1 MLVVMINRSKFINLI
16 NTAVQRSPVTALV
29 GPRQCGKTTLA
40 RVIAKESES
49 VYFDL
54 ESPTDLA
61 RLSNPALTLESYTGL
76 IIIDEIQHRP
86 DLFPLLR
93 VLADRTPL
101 RTRFLILGSASPSL
115 IKNTSETLA
124 GRIEFV
130 DLGGF
135 DMWEAGVGELDKL
148 WIRGGY
154 PKSFL
159 AGSDEDSRA
168 WRDNFIRTFLERD
181 IPLLGFKISAGTLR
195 RFWTMLAHSHGQPL
209 NASEIARSL
218 GITDK
223 TVRNY
228 LDILE
233 GTYMVRQ
240 LSPWHEDLGK
250 RQIKSPKIYV
260 RDSGLFHTLLALHDK
275 HSLLGH
281 PKLGASWEGFMLEHI
296 LQFLS
301 PTEAYFWGTHN
312 GVELDLLVL
321 INGKKIGF
329 DLRWSDAP
337 RITRSM
343 SIALTDLKLTEIW
356 VIYPGTTAYEL
367 DANIRVV
374 PARDL
379 LKIVN
384 EL

>member
-1 MLVVMINRSKFINLI
+1 MIDRSRFIGRIHNAI
-16 NTAVQRSPVTALV
+16 RRSPITALV

-61 RLSNPALTLESYTGL
+61 RLANPTLTLQSCTGL

-86 DLFPLLR
+86 DLFGLLR
-93 VLADRTPL
+93 VLADRTPVKAH
-101 RTRFLILGSASPSL
+101 FLILGSASPSL

-130 DLGGF
+130 DLSGF
-135 DMWEAGVGELDKL
+135 DMWEVGVGALEKL

-159 AGSDEDSRA
+159 AGSGDDSRA
-168 WRDNFIRTFLERD
+168 WRDSFIRTFLERD
-181 IPLLGFKISAGTLR
+181 IPLLGFKISSVTLR
-195 RFWTMLAHSHGQPL
+195 RFWTMLAHSHGQVL
-209 NASEIARSL
+209 NSSEIARSL

-240 LSPWHEDLGK
+240 LNPWHEDLGK
-250 RQIKSPKIYV
+250 RQVKSPKIYI
-260 RDSGLFHTLLALHDK
+260 RDSGLFHSLLSLHNK

-281 PKLGASWEGFMLEHI
+281 PKLGASWEGFMLEHL
-296 LQFLS
+296 LQVLS

-321 INGKKIGF
+321 VNGKKIGF
-329 DLRWSDAP
+329 EFRWSDAP

-343 SIALTDLKLTEIW
+343 GIALTDLKLTRLW
-356 VIYPGTTAYEL
+356 VVYPGTTAYDL

-374 PARDL
+374 PARDVSGV
-379 LKIVN
+379 VN
-384 EL
+384 GLTAS

>member
-1 MLVVMINRSKFINLI
+1 MIDRSKFIHRI
-16 NTAVQRSPVTALV
+16 KKAIRRSPVTALV

-40 RVIAKESES
+40 RIIAKESES
-49 VYFDL
+49 AYFDL
-54 ESPTDLA
+54 ESPIDLA
-61 RLSNPALTLESYTGL
+61 RLSNPGLTLESYSGL

-93 VLADRTPL
+93 VLADRSPIKA
-101 RTRFLILGSASPSL
+101 RFLILGSASPSL

-135 DMWEAGVGELDKL
+135 DMWEVGIDELDKL

-159 AGSDEDSRA
+159 ADSDENSRA

-181 IPLLGFKISAGTLR
+181 IPLLGFKVSAITMR
-195 RFWTMLAHSHGQPL
+195 RFWTMIAHSHGQTL
-209 NASEIARSL
+209 NATEIARSL

-240 LSPWHEDLGK
+240 LNPWHEDLGK
-250 RQIKSPKIYV
+250 RQVKSPKIYV
-260 RDSGLFHTLLALHDK
+260 RDSGLFHSLLSLYSK

-281 PKLGASWEGFMLEHI
+281 PKLGASWKGFMLEHI

-301 PTEAYFWGTHN
+301 PTEAYFWATHN
-312 GVELDLLVL
+312 GVELDLMLL
-321 INGKKIGF
+321 IDGKKIGIEVK
-329 DLRWSDAP
+329 WSDAP

-343 SIALTDLKLTEIW
+343 GIALTDLKLTEMF

-379 LKIVN
+379 STIV
-384 EL
+384 EGL